1 MNRDDRL
8 FAIIGGSVVTA
19 AAIAFLVF
27 AGGITGS
34 IERGPEVRVA
44 PIRPAETPRAPDAT
58 VLSTPPERPADP
70 PDVVVAAHDEKSA
83 TAGSEAI
90 TSLVAGISAHP
101 QWAAWLVTDDLLYRF
116 VAAVEAVADGYSPAD
131 ELGFMTAGGPFLVRE
146 EEDRL
151 VIAAGTFRR
160 YNLAVEVLRSIEVD
174 DAVAIFRELEP
185 EIEEVRGDVAW
196 HRGGFEDRL
205 MQAIDHLLA
214 VEIPAD
220 PVEVERRTVS
230 YAFADERYESLSGA
244 QRQLLRMGRTNAELV
259 QNSLRDLRQA
269 FGWPEAPEPPLVT
282 PESSVPVMVA
292 DLAIDTDLAEIDGPA
307 PVEPMVSPLD
317 PRITGLPA
325 PWFEKEPMT
334 MMPTESVIP

>member
-8 FAIIGGSVVTA
+8 FAIIGGSVVTV
-19 AAIAFLVF
+19 AAIVFLVF

-44 PIRPAETPRAPDAT
+44 PIRPAETPRAPDAA
-58 VLSTPPERPADP
+58 VVSAPPERPTGS

-146 EEDRL
+146 DEDRL

-160 YNLAVEVLRSIEVD
+160 YNLAVEVLSSIEVD
-174 DAVAIFRELEP
+174 DAVAIFRELEG

-196 HRGGFEDRL
+196 HRGDFEDRL

-214 VEIPAD
+214 VEIPAG

-230 YAFADERYESLSGA
+230 YAFADERYELLSGA
-244 QRQLLRMGRTNAELV
+244 QRQLLRMGRANAELV
-259 QNSLRDLRQA
+259 QNRLRDLRQA
-269 FGWPEAPEPPLVT
+269 FGWPEAPEPHLVT

-292 DLAIDTDLAEIDGPA
+292 DLAIDTDLAEIDGSA
-307 PVEPMVSPLD
+307 RVEPMVTPFD

-325 PWFEKEPMT
+325 PWLEKEPMT
-334 MMPTESVIP
+334 MMPIESVIP